1 MREYTFT
8 ELGYFTERECKA
20 IKECLQGKTYMNF
33 DITWSNFAG
42 NCTLIIKTDY
52 EETANEIKNFF
63 LNCALGMILKL
74 KNN

>member
-8 ELGYFTERECKA
+8 ELGYFTESECMA

-33 DITWSNFAG
+33 DIAWSSYAG
-42 NCTLIIKTDY
+42 NCTLIIKTAY
-52 EETANEIKNFF
+52 EDSETEIKNFF
-63 LNCALGMILKL
+63 LNCALCMILKL